1 MLEPPGMPPSRIRVY
16 LADDHPLFLEGI
28 VRAVRERPCLELVG
42 SATNGGE
49 ALEELRR
56 LAPDVAVLDVRMGGL
71 DGREVLAAA
80 RRDGLKTRVLFLSAY
95 LEDDLVYGTLA
106 AGAAGYLSKEM
117 DRDAILDA
125 VAAVARGEVVLSP
138 EVQTGMVREIQR
150 RETVTRPRLSSRELE
165 VLALAADGSST
176 PEIAGRLHL
185 SAATVKTH
193 LQSVYD
199 KLGVTDRTSAA
210 VVALRRGLLD

>member
-1 MLEPPGMPPSRIRVY
+1 
-16 LADDHPLFLEGI
+16 
-28 VRAVRERPCLELVG
+28 
-42 SATNGGE
+42 
-49 ALEELRR
+49 
-56 LAPDVAVLDVRMGGL
+56 
-71 DGREVLAAA
+71 
-80 RRDGLKTRVLFLSAY
+80 
-95 LEDDLVYGTLA
+95 
-106 AGAAGYLSKEM
+106 M

-125 VAAVARGEVVLSP
+125 VAAVARGAVVLSP